1 MKVTNVFSLIW
12 LVCVN
17 EGNVFSLIW
26 FFCVNEGDMFS
37 LIWLVFVNEGNEHVQ
52 FKLIGSCEW
61 R

>member
-1 MKVTNVFSLIW
+1 MLYEEQLTMFSLIW

-26 FFCVNEGDMFS
+26 
-37 LIWLVFVNEGNEHVQ
+37 LVCVNEGNERVQ
-52 FKLIGSCEW
+52 FNLIGLCEW